1 MYHGTCRP
9 MLLEIRMPS
18 TVRFRR
24 HLRNRAAAA
33 AAIVE
38 TLEPRTLFS
47 FELASV
53 AQFTGNLSGIQP
65 AGLVMDSAGN
75 LFGTTSRGG
84 ANKYGIIFEIP
95 ATSNTVIT
103 LASFTGANG
112 IYPVGSLVIDSGGVL
127 WGTTS
132 GGGASGKGT
141 VFSFLTGS
149 TASTINTVVS
159 FNGINGS
166 YPQSGLTADS
176 SGNLYG
182 TTLGSTKGAN
192 ASTVFM
198 IAASSGTFIKVANI
212 KPAEQALGGV
222 VVDLS
227 GNIFGTTS
235 RGGTKNLGTV
245 FSFPAGSTSSF
256 VTTLASFTGSN
267 GTVPT
272 SNLLLDSGGN
282 VVGISGGGGTH
293 SAGTIFRFN
302 VTASTITTLAHFRGS
317 NGSRPLGNLIVDASG
332 NYYGVT
338 ALGGSKGR
346 GVVFEFPAGTT
357 SSTVTAL
364 FSFTGKSTGQNPTGA
379 LVLDNDGRLYGGT
392 YSGGTS
398 NRGVIF
404 EISEGGSSAPALA
417 PAVPTG
423 STTRVGL
430 LQSATAAAIL
440 SNLPQKIDHGAS
452 LLPLQC
458 GVGAGRPL
466 TLSNSAVIL
475 IAPPIGSLTSGN
487 AAAVS
492 LRNGALEFFGPELL
506 AVQPVS

>member
-1 MYHGTCRP
+1 MQ
-9 MLLEIRMPS
+9 S

-24 HLRNRAAAA
+24 HLRKRAAAVMEA
-33 AAIVE
+33 
-38 TLEPRTLFS
+38 LEPRTLFS

-65 AGLVMDSAGN
+65 AGLVMDAAGN

-112 IYPVGSLVIDSGGVL
+112 IYPVGGLVIDSGGVL

-132 GGGASGKGT
+132 GGGSSGKGT

-159 FNGINGS
+159 FNGVNGS

-182 TTLGSTKGAN
+182 TTLGSTKNSNTN

-198 IAASSGTFIKVANI
+198 IAASSGTFVKIANI

-222 VVDLS
+222 VVDSS
-227 GNIFGTTS
+227 GNLFGTTS

-272 SNLLLDSGGN
+272 GNLLLDSN
-282 VVGISGGGGTH
+282 ENIVGTTGGGGTH

-302 VTASTITTLAHFRGS
+302 VTASTITTLANLRGS
-317 NGSRPLGNLIVDASG
+317 NGSRPVGNLIVDASG

-338 ALGGSKGR
+338 TLGGSKGR
-346 GVVFEFPAGTT
+346 GAVFEFPAGTT
-357 SSTVTAL
+357 TSTVTLL

-379 LVLDNDGRLYGGT
+379 LVLDADGHLYGGT

-404 EISEGGSSAPALA
+404 EISEGGSAAPVTLIANPLKTSAQ
-417 PAVPTG
+417 PTG
-423 STTRVGL
+423 SVSGVTHAGALILSGSQPLSLIASPPAAASFTPINL
-430 LQSATAAAIL
+430 LSNRISATL
-440 SNLPQKIDHGAS
+440 FSELTV
-452 LLPLQC
+452 PLKTP
-458 GVGAGRPL
+458 A
-466 TLSNSAVIL
+466 
-475 IAPPIGSLTSGN
+475 TS
-487 AAAVS
+487 AVS
-492 LRNGALEFFGPELL
+492 LITLDPLVL
-506 AVQPVS
+506 M